1 MAKVTAAKPP
11 VLWRELS
18 PSQQRV
24 ALCLRRHGPM
34 TREQL
39 GQHLNWP
46 ASSVSREASPLL
58 ARKILFS
65 DPPGTRRRNAL
76 LSNAGNL
83 GFAIGVEIGF
93 ENVRAAIV
101 DFNGRLVGLVKEYK
115 PDNKTADAFLRCVQ
129 KTIRELI
136 VLPEGKGAL
145 GIGIGFADRA
155 SWNPVQE
162 FSRERPAN
170 SASIPLLVESIQSS
184 FDYPVL
190 SRGDAAC
197 AALGEARTGRL
208 RGIGNGLFLLYEEGI
223 GLGIIAGGQVVFGRW
238 NDAGEIGHIPIDD
251 GDYCSCGNVG
261 CLETIA
267 AEWALRRKAKQIVDT
282 GGHVGF
288 RRAASAKP
296 GVDELCAMARTG
308 DPLASNMV
316 IKAARAIGRALAISA
331 TLFDPE
337 KIVLGGKLAACETY
351 EPLISTTRD
360 TFQSLTAHR
369 TPQPI
374 KIETSS
380 LQQYATVLGSA
391 ELVFN
396 EMLK

>member
-1 MAKVTAAKPP
+1 
-11 VLWRELS
+11 
-18 PSQQRV
+18 
-24 ALCLRRHGPM
+24 M

-39 GQHLNWP
+39 GQYLNWP

-58 ARKILFS
+58 AQEILFS

-76 LSNAGNL
+76 LSNAANL
-83 GFAIGVEIGF
+83 SYAIGVEIGF
-93 ENVRAAIV
+93 ESVRAAII
-101 DFNGRLVGLVKEYK
+101 DFNGQPVDLVKEYK

-129 KTIRELI
+129 KTIRELL
-136 VLPEGKGAL
+136 VLPEGKRAL

-170 SASIPLLVESIQSS
+170 SVSIPPLVESIQSS

-190 SRGDAAC
+190 SRSDAAC
-197 AALGEARTGRL
+197 AALGEWHGGRL
-208 RGIGNGLFLLYEEGI
+208 RGVNNGLFLLYEEGI
-223 GLGIIAGGQVVFGRW
+223 GLGIIASGRIVYGGW

-251 GDYCSCGNVG
+251 EGDYCHCGNVG
-261 CLETIA
+261 CLETIS
-267 AEWALRRKAKQIVDT
+267 AEWSLRRKAKQIVDT

-288 RRAASAKP
+288 RRAASTKP
-296 GVDELCAMARTG
+296 GVDELCAMAKAG
-308 DPLASNMV
+308 DPLARNMMN
-316 IKAARAIGRALAISA
+316 KAGRSIGRALAISA

-337 KIVLGGKLAACETY
+337 KIVLGGKLADFGTY
-351 EPLISTTRD
+351 EPLISTTRE
-360 TFQSLTAHR
+360 TFASLTAHR

-380 LQQYATVLGSA
+380 LQQYATVLGAA
-391 ELVFN
+391 ELVFTELLN
-396 EMLK
+396 